1 MLKHSTKTDE
11 PGSDNMSTM
20 NFSIPEDVKEAFN
33 EAFKDENKSAVVTDL
48 MRQAVERK
56 RVTDRLA
63 KRDTTFRERV
73 LRRIAESKKTYSSG
87 EIRKLRAEGRP

>member
-1 MLKHSTKTDE
+1 
-11 PGSDNMSTM
+11 MSTM

-73 LRRIAESKKTYSSG
+73 LRRIAESKKTYSSE